1 MKQIEITVKVNNSLL
16 EIDKILTNN
25 GFKVIRKSKI
35 MDDYLCPNQIIEKLT
50 KNNIIDCLNSSVLVR
65 YLNVS
70 GDEFKKITYKEKKY
84 DKLGMVISEE
94 KINVSIDNIDNAIK
108 LFKKLG
114 FSHLVSVRYDVI
126 VYANDAYEFAFQNVD
141 NLGLLLEFE
150 NNEDFSNVSDEQIKI
165 EKEKM
170 LGILKRYN
178 LSISEDYDIKKAYE
192 LILNELNR
200 R

>member
-114 FSHLVSVRYDVI
+114 FSHLVSVKYDVI

-170 LGILKRYN
+170 LGILKKYN